1 MPSRGRAVEQLEVI
15 DCQLKVIGQRLETL
29 LSRNEDRR
37 TFLESHA
44 DELADLRLVRQAELG
59 RVMRVRMEAVAQPDP
74 TALDVLGP
82 RPVDPAARQS
92 WSNALE
98 RAAVHRERWGMT
110 RAREKEVHG
119 HGLEKLLG
127 GPPVNPLAAS
137 SYEDVAHAIRSAVDP
152 EPATAGLDVAG

>member
-1 MPSRGRAVEQLEVI
+1 MI
-15 DCQLKVIGQRLETL
+15 DRQLKMIGQRLETL

-59 RVMRVRMEAVAQPDP
+59 RVMRVRMEAIAQPDH

-92 WSNALE
+92 WSNAIE

-110 RAREKEVHG
+110 SAGIREAV
-119 HGLEKLLG
+119 GLEKLLG
-127 GPPVNPLAAS
+127 RPPVDPLALS
-137 SYEDVAHAIRSAVDP
+137 SYEAACQAIRSTVVP
-152 EPATAGLDVAG
+152 EPTTAGLDAAG